1 MPTEEQ
7 NREYPF
13 VPRIINP
20 IRIDHAVVFAG
31 ETLIRGAA
39 QLLVEDMPWIKID
52 VCHDP
57 GTASR
62 FVADGA
68 AVFIFDDTA
77 LPLVDTETIR
87 RNNRD
92 AVIVLLSANPFIQCS
107 PPQPAGERYPYTTT
121 ADLVFAYDTN
131 ECVPRTV
138 ITPAVRA
145 AEDLINIRA
154 SSPDVRR
161 FIFLV
166 VDDEPRWLS
175 QFLPV
180 LHSIIA
186 QRAVV
191 MVTRTYEDTLQ
202 FLFAAE
208 DESEIESE
216 VMRSKGQARDVVFL
230 ITDIFFPRGDEPESD
245 AGRDLIRLVNHY
257 YPRIPIVIASKAK
270 EAEAFRDRAYLLPK
284 GDPGSLQELTNHIR
298 DFSGMGDFLIRN
310 KKGEVLHRIKN
321 IQGLYQLVIEAEKDT
336 PVGHELRAIIESYAE
351 KDRFSTWLYMHSYR
365 ELGDKLRPRHTR
377 GKELIS
383 LLKEDFGRQIDWLKL
398 TPLVIDDI
406 RIHSIADMLHVL
418 RTAGEEAI
426 QPFSDNDILS
436 SWLDRQ
442 GYSELAEELR
452 PIHGS
457 GKKLSETLVSVIE
470 KWQVYYEDNGQIIGY
485 RFRNQ
490 VRE

>member
-1 MPTEEQ
+1 MPAEEQ
-7 NREYPF
+7 SRDYPF

-20 IRIDHAVVFAG
+20 IKVEHAVVFAG
-31 ETLIRGAA
+31 ETLIREAA
-39 QLLVEDMPWIKID
+39 PLLVEDIPWIKTD

-57 GTASR
+57 GTVSR

-68 AVFIFDDTA
+68 AAFIFDDTA
-77 LPLVDTETIR
+77 LPLVDTEMIR

-92 AVIVLLSANPFIQCS
+92 AVIVLLSANPYIQCS
-107 PPQPAGERYPYTTT
+107 PPGPAFEKYPYTSR
-121 ADLVFAYDTN
+121 ADLVFAYDTT
-131 ECVPRTV
+131 ECFPRII
-138 ITPAVRA
+138 ITPVVRA
-145 AEDLINIRA
+145 VEDLINIRTT
-154 SSPDVRR
+154 SPDVRR

-180 LHSIIA
+180 LYSIIA
-186 QRAVV
+186 QRADV
-191 MVTRTYEDTLQ
+191 MVTRTYEETLQ
-202 FLFAAE
+202 FLFASE
-208 DESEIESE
+208 DESEIDPEI
-216 VMRSKGQARDVVFL
+216 MRTMGQARDVVFL
-230 ITDIFFPRGDEPESD
+230 ITDIFFPRGDEPRSD

-257 YPRIPIVIASKAK
+257 YPRIPIVIASKA
-270 EAEAFRDRAYLLPK
+270 EETEAFRDRAYLLPK
-284 GDPGSLQELTNHIR
+284 GDPGSLEDLSNYIR

-310 KKGEVLHRIKN
+310 NEGNVLHRIKN
-321 IQGLYQLVIEAEKDT
+321 LPGLYQVVLEAEKDT
-336 PVGHELRAIIESYAE
+336 PEGHELREIIESYAE

-377 GKELIS
+377 GRELIS

-406 RIHSIADMLHVL
+406 RIYSIADMLHVL

-457 GKKLSETLVSVIE
+457 GKKLGETLVSVIE
-470 KWQVYYEDNGQIIGY
+470 KWQAYYEDNGQIIGS
-485 RFRNQ
+485 RQ
-490 VRE
+490 